1 MKHINFN
8 QIIFLTICL
17 LSITLLCSAQSN
29 SGHGLYKKN
38 NIKESI
44 KMGDKAAILI
54 VHFGTTYPDTEKK
67 TIQRVNEAVKKRF
80 SDFEVREAYS
90 SRIVAKILN
99 SKGIKKEN
107 PTQALERLYKEGY
120 THVVVQSTF
129 MIEGVETEALREECR
144 RFESKFKDIRC
155 SNPILYF
162 PEDYYTLTN
171 IISKSSPTKEYTL
184 FIGHGSYDPATA
196 QYSMLSSIFRDSDK
210 PYWFVTTIEGYPN
223 LDITLKEIANS
234 NFDKTKDSLTL
245 QPLMFVAGDH
255 AQNDIGDEMREL
267 LISKGYKIKTNIVG
281 LGELYGFDSII
292 INKIYFEVNHL
303 KNSITNK
310 KNSIK

>member
-1 MKHINFN
+1 
-8 QIIFLTICL
+8 
-17 LSITLLCSAQSN
+17 
-29 SGHGLYKKN
+29 
-38 NIKESI
+38 
-44 KMGDKAAILI
+44 MGDKAAILI